1 MGFWKSLAGVYTL
14 EITSASPSDM
24 LKAVSDLGI
33 TLFDITY
40 VDDLRVRGNIYK
52 FDFEAVKS
60 CLLKRGETHR
70 IVRKKGIYWSA
81 ASLVR
86 RPILVT
92 GLAVFFFMVLF
103 LPTRVLFVRVE
114 GNEKIPAKL
123 IIEKADI
130 CGIGFGASRREVRS
144 EKMKNALLSAIP
156 ELQWAGVN
164 TSGCV
169 AVISVQERS
178 TVDKDSPKHGVSSIV
193 AARDGII
200 RNLTVLQGNALC
212 KVGQAVKRGQVLV
225 SGYTDCGIVIK
236 GEVADAEITA
246 QTLRY
251 LTAAAPASYEE
262 RVNVLKQEMQY
273 YIRIGKNIINL
284 CKDSGIS
291 DASCV
296 KMYEETYLT
305 LPGGFQLPV
314 SLITEQLV
322 YYDSEI
328 KTSLPDENADWLKDA
343 ADAYLRGEMLAGEIL
358 DSHTDVYLQEDVYRF
373 AGYYSCLEM
382 IGQVRSEEIV
392 QGNGKR
398 D

>member
-1 MGFWKSLAGVYTL
+1 MGLWKSLAGVYTL
-14 EITSASPSDM
+14 EITSASPLDM
-24 LKAVSDLGI
+24 LRAVSELGI
-33 TLFDITY
+33 TLFDVTY
-40 VDDLRVRGNIYK
+40 VDDLRIRGNIYK
-52 FDFEAVKS
+52 FDYKIVNY
-60 CLLKRGETHR
+60 CLTKRGEAHK
-70 IVRKKGIYWSA
+70 IVQKKGIYWTA
-81 ASLVR
+81 AGLAH
-86 RPILVT
+86 RPVLLT
-92 GLAVFFFMVLF
+92 GLALFLFMVLF

-114 GNEKIPAKL
+114 GNEKVPAKL
-123 IIEKADI
+123 IAEKADI

-169 AVISVQERS
+169 AIISVRERS
-178 TVDKDSPKHGVSSIV
+178 AVNEENRRHGVSNIV
-193 AARDGII
+193 ASRDGVI
-200 RNLTVLQGNALC
+200 RNMTVLQGSALC

-225 SGYTDCGIVIK
+225 SGYTDCGVVIK

-246 QTLRY
+246 QTLRN
-251 LTAAAPASYEE
+251 LHALAPASYDE
-262 RVNVLKQEMQY
+262 RGSILKQETRY
-273 YIRIGKNIINL
+273 YVRIGKNIINL

-296 KMYEETYLT
+296 KMYKETYLT

-314 SLITEQLV
+314 SLIAEQLV
-322 YYDSEI
+322 YYDTDI
-328 KTSLPDENADWLKDA
+328 DISLPVEDAAWVKDA
-343 ADAYLRGEMLAGEIL
+343 AETYLLGEMLAGEIL
-358 DSHTDVYLQEDVYRF
+358 DSYTDMRLDEDVCRF

-382 IGQVRSEEIV
+382 IGQIRSEEIV